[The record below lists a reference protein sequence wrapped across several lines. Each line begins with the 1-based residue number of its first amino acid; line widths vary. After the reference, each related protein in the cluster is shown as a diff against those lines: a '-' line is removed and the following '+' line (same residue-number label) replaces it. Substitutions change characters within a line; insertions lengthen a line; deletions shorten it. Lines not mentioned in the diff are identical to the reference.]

1 MEQAHIVPALIAHG
15 GAGGRGPAAERPER
29 RRGMLAAVAAG
40 AEILRGGGSALDA
53 VIATVRSLEDH
64 PLFNAGLGSL
74 LTIDGTVEMD
84 ASIMVAAPRGHS
96 PARDAQGARAAS
108 RAPARRVELRA
119 GAVAAVTRVR
129 NPILLA
135 RAVMELT
142 PHILMAGA
150 GAERLARRAGVPLC
164 RPTDLVT
171 PRARARWRAA
181 LERRAEAAD
190 PAGDGPGRFGT
201 VGAVALDARGVLAA
215 ATSTGGVSGKLHG
228 RIGDSA
234 IIGAGTFADARG
246 AASAT
251 GQGEAIMKASLC
263 REAMAMLGRGEPRA
277 AAERAI
283 AELAA
288 MTGGQAG
295 IVMIDRR
302 GRIGF
307 AHNAEV
313 MDVAMFDAVGGFEY
327 RWAAALKRSSHGA
340 PASSA

>member
-1 MEQAHIVPALIAHG
+1 MEQARTMPALIAHG

-53 VIATVRSLEDH
+53 VIAIVRSLEDH

-74 LTIDGTVEMD
+74 LTVDGSVEMD
-84 ASIMVAAPRGHS
+84 ASIMVAAPRPQS
-96 PARDAQGARAAS
+96 PPRAAAGAACGS
-108 RAPARRVELRA
+108 AARRVELRA

-135 RAVMELT
+135 RAVMDLT
-142 PHILMAGA
+142 PHVLIAGA

-164 RPTDLVT
+164 RPDDLVT

-181 LERRAEAAD
+181 LERRAETSAGAE
-190 PAGDGPGRFGT
+190 PGDGSGRYGT
-201 VGAVALDARGVLAA
+201 VGAVALDAHGVLAA

-251 GQGEAIMKASLC
+251 GQGEAIMKVSLC
-263 REAMAMLGRGEPRA
+263 REAIAMLGRGGPRN

-283 AELAA
+283 AQLAA

-302 GRIGF
+302 GRLGF

-313 MDVAMFDAVGGFEY
+313 MDVATFDAAGGFEY
-327 RWAAALKRSSHGA
+327 RWASALRRGGRGAAANGA
-340 PASSA
+340 

>member
-1 MEQAHIVPALIAHG
+1 
-15 GAGGRGPAAERPER
+15 
-29 RRGMLAAVAAG
+29 
-40 AEILRGGGSALDA
+40 

-64 PLFNAGLGSL
+64 PLFNAGVGSL
-74 LTIDGTVEMD
+74 LTVDGTVEMD
-84 ASIMVAAPRGHS
+84 ASIMVAAPRSQAPGRAA
-96 PARDAQGARAAS
+96 PGARAAS
-108 RAPARRVELRA
+108 HTPARRIELRA
-119 GAVAAVTRVR
+119 GGVAAVTRVR

-142 PHILMAGA
+142 PHVLIAGA

-164 RPTDLVT
+164 RPDDLVT

-181 LERRAEAAD
+181 LERRAEAAGAAN
-190 PAGDGPGRFGT
+190 AGADGPGRFGT
-201 VGAVALDARGVLAA
+201 VGAAALDAHGVLAA
-215 ATSTGGVSGKLHG
+215 ATSTGGVSGKLRG

-263 REAMAMLGRGEPRA
+263 REAMAMLGRGEPRV